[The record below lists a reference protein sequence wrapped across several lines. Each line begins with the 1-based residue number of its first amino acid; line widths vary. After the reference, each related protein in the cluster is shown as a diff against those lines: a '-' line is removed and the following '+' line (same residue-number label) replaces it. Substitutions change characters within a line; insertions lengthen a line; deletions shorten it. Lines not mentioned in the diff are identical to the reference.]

1 MGDFRTYMDA
11 HGALPPECVL
21 GYLAV
26 TSVEDAPYSAAYIE
40 SEFARLG
47 LDEKLLPAPLRPDD
61 AYEKA
66 SKVIDR
72 FKYAVGAHGELQAEV
87 LVREATRD
95 DRQIVRQLTREVRDA
110 KGRKVPLDYEKVGD
124 LVFYKPVRGNGK
136 SARVRATLDPTLSPS
151 EHATL
156 DQLLKVFN
164 EAYVGY
170 CNFHDGQKI
179 RTIMRG
185 YLAKLNAIMMQNSLY
200 FVHAS
205 RADELLRFQEFV
217 TNLKT
222 DGKSTAKLLL
232 IPLADLPHLRKEVV
246 DVFQREATKELAQ
259 VVTDIAK
266 LRDTR
271 KTISAEAYAKL
282 KGQYDDIM
290 TNATEYSRKL
300 NISLDSTAGAM
311 QVALVEL
318 QGLQRDL
325 VTATM
330 NAASL
335 KAGQ

>member
-11 HGALPPECVL
+11 HGALPPECIL
-21 GYLAV
+21 GYLVV
-26 TSVEDAPYSAAYIE
+26 TSVEDAPYSAAHIE
-40 SEFARLG
+40 GEFKRLG
-47 LDEKLLPAPLRPDD
+47 LDESLLPPPPRA
-61 AYEKA
+61 
-66 SKVIDR
+66 
-72 FKYAVGAHGELQAEV
+72 
-87 LVREATRD
+87 D

-124 LVFYKPVRGNGK
+124 LVFYKPVTRGSVK

-156 DQLLKVFN
+156 EQLLKVFN
-164 EAYVGY
+164 EAYIGY

-179 RTIMRG
+179 RAIMRG
-185 YLAKLNAIMMQNSLY
+185 YLAKLNAIMMQKSLY

-217 TNLKT
+217 SGLKT

-246 DVFQREATKELAQ
+246 DVFQREATKELAL
-259 VVTDIAK
+259 VVSDIAK

-311 QVALVEL
+311 QVALIEL

-325 VTATM
+325 VTS
-330 NAASL
+330 SL
-335 KAGQ
+335 KASQ